1 MKRLFDFILLNF
13 LWIIFSIPIIT
24 TGASTCAA
32 YYVSLKLVDSKENP
46 DGFALLD
53 VIKLFLKG
61 FKQNFKQ
68 GTILWAFTAPCIY
81 ASYLLWKLVLSADD
95 LNIFFIIGAAIYTLI
110 EAVFIIFSYPIVARY
125 YTNLKT
131 AVRNSFGTALLYLKS
146 TVLIFI
152 LVALETAFFI
162 WNKYTML
169 SAIVIGP
176 ELIIFTVSYVLKKVF
191 VNIEKMNEKK
201 ESAEEAEA
209 TDNTS
214 D

>member
-1 MKRLFDFILLNF
+1 MRRVIDLILLNF
-13 LWIIFSIPIIT
+13 LWIIFSIPVIT
-24 TGASTCAA
+24 IGASTCAA
-32 YYVSLKLVDSKENP
+32 YYVTLKLVDGKENP
-46 DGFALLD
+46 EGFALVD

-81 ASYLLWKLVLSADD
+81 ASYLLWKLVITADD
-95 LNIFFIIGAAIYTLI
+95 LNIFFIIGAAVYTLI
-110 EAVFIIFSYPIVARY
+110 EAVFIVFSYPIIARY
-125 YTNLKT
+125 YIKLKT
-131 AVRNSFGTALLYLKS
+131 AVKNSFGTALLYLKS

-152 LVALETAFFI
+152 IVALETAFFF
-162 WNKYTML
+162 WNKYTMF

-191 VNIEKMNEKK
+191 VNIEKSNAKK
-201 ESAEEAEA
+201 ETAETE
-209 TDNTS
+209 NTE

>member
-1 MKRLFDFILLNF
+1 MRRVIDLILLNF
-13 LWIIFSIPIIT
+13 LWIIFSIPVIT
-24 TGASTCAA
+24 IGASTCAA
-32 YYVSLKLVDSKENP
+32 YYVTLKLVDGKENP
-46 DGFALLD
+46 EGFALVD

-81 ASYLLWKLVLSADD
+81 ASYLLWKLVINADD
-95 LNIFFIIGAAIYTLI
+95 LNIFFIIGAAVYTLI
-110 EAVFIIFSYPIVARY
+110 EAVFIVFSYPIIARY
-125 YTNLKT
+125 YIKLKT
-131 AVRNSFGTALLYLKS
+131 AVKNSFGTALLYLKS

-152 LVALETAFFI
+152 IVALETAFFF
-162 WNKYTML
+162 WNKYTMF

-191 VNIEKMNEKK
+191 VNIEKSNAKK
-201 ESAEEAEA
+201 ETAETE
-209 TDNTS
+209 NTE

>member
-1 MKRLFDFILLNF
+1 MRRVIDLILLNF
-13 LWIIFSIPIIT
+13 LWIIFSIPVIT
-24 TGASTCAA
+24 IGASTCAA
-32 YYVSLKLVDSKENP
+32 YYVTLKLVDGKENP
-46 DGFALLD
+46 EGFALVD

-81 ASYLLWKLVLSADD
+81 ASYLLWKLVITADD
-95 LNIFFIIGAAIYTLI
+95 LNIFFIIGAAVYTLI
-110 EAVFIIFSYPIVARY
+110 EAVFIVFSYPIIARY
-125 YTNLKT
+125 YIKLKT
-131 AVRNSFGTALLYLKS
+131 AVKNSFGTALLYLKS

-152 LVALETAFFI
+152 IVALETAFFF
-162 WNKYTML
+162 WNKYTMF

-191 VNIEKMNEKK
+191 VNIEKSNANK
-201 ESAEEAEA
+201 ETAETE
-209 TDNTS
+209 NTE